1 MVTGIIDYRHL
12 KNNVTQDRLST
23 FLGPSKAIQT
33 GRDSVILLLSRIE
46 RGAFSQDLYGVA
58 GVTFPN
64 TLDKAV
70 EKRRADYL
78 AGRMLALRALAHF
91 GCQPAHLPIGPD
103 RAPVWPRGIN
113 GTISH
118 TQNWCAVILTN
129 QPGLFV
135 GVDVEAN
142 LDMSSMESVSKIVL
156 DQDEDDVILGSN
168 IPRAIA
174 LAAAFSGKETLFKG
188 LYPLVGEFF
197 GFEAARL
204 KTISET
210 KGIEFILTCDLANEL
225 PNGQTHSVNLMSFAQ
240 HVLTW
245 HIFQPNSPDP
255 LHKTADRLSP
265 IRPRSSRT

>member
-1 MVTGIIDYRHL
+1 M
-12 KNNVTQDRLST
+12 TQDRLLT
-23 FLGPSKAIQT
+23 FLSPAREIQT
-33 GRDSVILLLSRIE
+33 GRDGVILLLSRVE
-46 RGAFSQDLYGVA
+46 MAAFSQDLYDLA

-64 TLDKAV
+64 SLDKAV
-70 EKRRADYL
+70 ETRRAEYL
-78 AGRMLALRALAHF
+78 AGRMLALRALSHF
-91 GCQPAHLPIGPD
+91 GYQRAHLPIGPD
-103 RAPVWPRGIN
+103 RAPVWPKGIN

-118 TQNWCAVILTN
+118 NQNWCAVILTN

-142 LDMSSMESVSKIVL
+142 LKLSTINSISSVVL
-156 DQDEDDVILGSN
+156 GEDEEDVISGSN
-168 IPRAIA
+168 IPLAMA

-204 KTISET
+204 RSISET
-210 KGIEFILTCDLANEL
+210 NGIEFTLTYDLANEL
-225 PNGQTHSVNLMSFAQ
+225 PNGQAHSVNLMSFGQ

-255 LHKTADRLSP
+255 LHQTTDRLSSLC
-265 IRPRSSRT
+265 PRNSRS